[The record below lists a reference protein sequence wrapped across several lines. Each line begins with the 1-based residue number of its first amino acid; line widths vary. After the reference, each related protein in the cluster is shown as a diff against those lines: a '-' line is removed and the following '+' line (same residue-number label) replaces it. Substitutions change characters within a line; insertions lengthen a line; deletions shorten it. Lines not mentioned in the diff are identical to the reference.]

1 MVGASDENLDDVK
14 NLSEHGSEWSKF
26 LHEIDYDF
34 DKWKE
39 WATATHKFLA
49 SKMGG

>member
-1 MVGASDENLDDVK
+1 MVGASEENIDDVK
-14 NLSEHGSEWSKF
+14 NISEHVSEWSKF

-39 WATATHKFLA
+39 EISEAQQYVA